1 MIMET
6 TIKKAHEMNLS
17 DMVHYTDGAIV
28 SVGVLNSAGG
38 SATLY
43 AFDKGQAIGAH
54 TAPFD
59 VLLQVL
65 DGEAEVEVCEKKHR
79 VTKGNAIILPAQ
91 EVHAVK
97 AVTAFKMLLT
107 MIK

>member
-1 MIMET
+1 MET
-6 TIKKAHEMNLS
+6 TIKKAHEMKLS
-17 DMVHYTDGAIV
+17 EMVHYSDGAIV
-28 SVGVLNSAGG
+28 SASVLNSAGG

-43 AFDKGQAIGAH
+43 AFDKGQALGAH

-65 DGEAEVEVCEKKHR
+65 EGEAQVDILEKSHR
-79 VTKGNAIILPAQ
+79 ITAGNAIILPAT

-107 MIK
+107 IIK